1 MHSSA
6 QEYSASQQNGSYD
19 VALDSIF
26 KVSICLNSI
35 NELDSVKIPFHNL
48 GQNNISQVLFSYE
61 DINENNSLDTVSWS
75 GNLAPGNTDYFYLSD
90 FDISGFGTYEF
101 LINSELQQGRV
112 DSDSLNDTMMLE
124 LNILQ
129 NPMLPASQTFLKCA
143 EDSLQIDVTSQD
155 IDTYQWSNGSFSSTP
170 SFVSEGSYNV
180 SVTGLNGCENSRS
193 YQIDNYL
200 APSPILPA
208 DTFIC
213 EGDHLEIVPDSS
225 FISYEWVELESF
237 KSKEVIS
244 DSGNYTLNVQ
254 DTNGCDYS
262 DEINIDEIPLP
273 QPAIPEKVTGCEGDS
288 LIINADNGSS
298 EPMTYM
304 WGNGAIS
311 ADIQVTNPGVY
322 YVTVENDDGCA
333 SFDSVH
339 VELKPLPSIDLP
351 NTAWMCNGSPELV
364 SVDGIASTF
373 YSWDSGEN
381 GMSILVEEEG
391 SYEVTALD
399 TNGCMNSKEVSVFD
413 EVVLNN
419 IDNDTILCEGD
430 GFSVSPDSGYISF
443 WQDGFSNHERFI
455 TNPGD
460 YIYTVEGE
468 HGCINQDTLSVE
480 SNTVPEINFNYI
492 VGGSNIDFQN
502 FTTNYDSLVWDFGDG
517 QTSTQNSPSHSYS
530 ESGEYQVVLTTF
542 NVCGQ
547 SNNTQHINFT
557 STGIEELF
565 NEKTIKLYP
574 NPVLQGNE
582 IKLLLSDLS
591 NKDLSLRVYSSI
603 GQLIIDRTMKLNG
616 PRELVSINTNQLAS
630 GNYVVHLTIDNES
643 VIKMVSVIKR
653 K

>member
-1 MHSSA
+1 M
-6 QEYSASQQNGSYD
+6 
-19 VALDSIF
+19 
-26 KVSICLNSI
+26 
-35 NELDSVKIPFHNL
+35 KIPFHNL

-180 SVTGLNGCENSRS
+180 SVTGLNGCENSQS

-273 QPAIPEKVTGCEGDS
+273 QPAVPEKVTGCEGDS

-322 YVTVENDDGCA
+322 YVTVENNDGCA

-351 NTAWMCNGSPELV
+351 DTAWMCNGSPELV

-373 YSWDSGEN
+373 YSWNSGEN

-443 WQDGFSNHERFI
+443 WEDGFSNHERFI

-480 SNTVPEINFNYI
+480 SNTVPETNFNYI

-502 FTTNYDSLVWDFGDG
+502 LTTNYDSLVWDFDDG
-517 QTSTQNSPSHSYS
+517 QTSTQNSPSHSFS
-530 ESGEYQVVLTTF
+530 EFGEYQVVLTTF

-603 GQLIIDRTMKLNG
+603 GQLMIDRTMKLNG

-643 VIKMVSVIKR
+643 VTKMVSVIKR

>member
-1 MHSSA
+1 
-6 QEYSASQQNGSYD
+6 
-19 VALDSIF
+19 
-26 KVSICLNSI
+26 
-35 NELDSVKIPFHNL
+35 
-48 GQNNISQVLFSYE
+48 
-61 DINENNSLDTVSWS
+61 
-75 GNLAPGNTDYFYLSD
+75 
-90 FDISGFGTYEF
+90 
-101 LINSELQQGRV
+101 
-112 DSDSLNDTMMLE
+112 MMLE